1 MANTLK
7 FSFVILGSLLIGLGI
22 GLILPKNFQ
31 IKESYSWLAV
41 IFALILGG
49 FFLGFGIVSQAPK
62 KEETEE
68 ISEEKTEKTPEEEI
82 NQ

>member
-22 GLILPKNFQ
+22 GLILPKSFQ
-31 IKESYSWLAV
+31 IDENYSWLAV

-62 KEETEE
+62 KEEIEE
-68 ISEEKTEKTPEEEI
+68 ISGEKIEKTPEEEI

>member
-49 FFLGFGIVSQAPK
+49 FFLGLGIVSQAPK